1 MEIYIL
7 KSREEKN
14 LFGFASKRFILPV
27 VLTLALLLLA
37 GCGGGAKDGEQ
48 GGQEKEVYKIGAIF
62 DITGPSSSLGVP
74 ERDSA
79 LLLEEQINARGGING
94 HPVKIVI
101 GDNESNETKAVQVA
115 KKLIEVDKVLAIAG
129 PSTTGTSMAIVDTAQ
144 KNQVPLVSAAAGV
157 SIVNPVDKRQWV
169 FKTAQNDSVVVEKII
184 EYLGS
189 IGAKKVAF
197 LCMNNAYGDSGRQEF
212 TTAAQKAGI
221 EIAAD
226 EKFGATDNDM
236 TAQLTKVKAARPDAV
251 IVWAIPPS
259 ASIVTKNYRQLQID
273 APLIHSHGIGNKT
286 FVDLAQDAAN
296 GVIFPAGRLLVAESL
311 PDSDP
316 QKAVLVKYAADY
328 ENKYNQPRST
338 FGGHGADAV
347 SLIVSALEKAGPD
360 RAKIRDELEKT
371 QNYPGISGVFNMSPQ
386 DHSGLTKDALVMLKI
401 VDGKWTILE

>member
-1 MEIYIL
+1 MF
-7 KSREEKN
+7 R
-14 LFGFASKRFILPV
+14 FAGKKL
-27 VLTLALLLLA
+27 VLLVSLLLVLLLSA
-37 GCGGGAKDGEQ
+37 GCGGGADKSVSQGE
-48 GGQEKEVYKIGAIF
+48 QEKEVYKIGAIF
-62 DITGPSSSLGVP
+62 DITGPASSLGVP

-157 SIVNPVDKRQWV
+157 SIVNPIDQRQWV

-184 EYLGS
+184 DYLGT

-197 LCMNNAYGDSGRQEF
+197 LSMNNAYGDSGRKGFAE
-212 TTAAQKAGI
+212 AAPKAGL
-221 EIAAD
+221 EIVAE

-236 TAQLTKVKAARPDAV
+236 TAQLTRIKSKQPEVV

-259 ASIVTKNYRQLQID
+259 ASIVTKNYRQLKID

-286 FVDLAQDAAN
+286 FIDLAGDAAN
-296 GVIFPAGRLLVAESL
+296 DVIFPAGKLLVAENL
-311 PDSDP
+311 PDNDP
-316 QKAVLVKYAADY
+316 QKEVLVKYAADY
-328 ENKYNQPRST
+328 EKKYSQPRST
-338 FGGHGADAV
+338 FGGHGWDAV
-347 SLIVSALEKAGPD
+347 SMIVAALEKAGPD

-371 QNYPGISGVFNMSPQ
+371 QNFAGISGVFNMSPQ
-386 DHSGLTKDALVMLKI
+386 DHSGLTTDALVMLKI
-401 VDGKWTILE
+401 VDGKWTLLK